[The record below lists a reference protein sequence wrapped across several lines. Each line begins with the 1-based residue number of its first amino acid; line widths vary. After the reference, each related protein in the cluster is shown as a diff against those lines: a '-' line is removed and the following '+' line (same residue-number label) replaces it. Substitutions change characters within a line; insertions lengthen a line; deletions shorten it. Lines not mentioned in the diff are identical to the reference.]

1 MNLFDFDESRKN
13 VYVLDTETTGL
24 KLAPTDVV
32 VDIGICEVNLPK
44 GTVRDVYS
52 EVVGYDVD
60 SWNEYRRKAWI
71 FDNSDIT
78 LDMVRKGKPF
88 GKVRTEVMNLIGGRN
103 VTSYNTDYDLRG
115 FLYKE
120 PWDLKGGFV
129 ECTDIMRAA
138 TTVCKLKSEYYDTY
152 RFPKLDYAY
161 GQILEGA
168 DPAGIHGRQEH
179 RALSDARMAS
189 HLMIKMHRDGDYR
202 L

>member
-88 GKVRTEVMNLIGGRN
+88 GKVRTDVMNLIGGRN

-129 ECTDIMRAA
+129 ECTDIMKAA

>member
-88 GKVRTEVMNLIGGRN
+88 GKVRADVMNLIGGRN

>member
-1 MNLFDFDESRKN
+1 MDLFDFDESRKT

-32 VDIGICEVNLPK
+32 VDIGICEVNLHR
-44 GTVRDVYS
+44 GTVKDVYS

-78 LDMVRKGKPF
+78 LDMVRNGKPLEKVCREVLDIVG
-88 GKVRTEVMNLIGGRN
+88 GKN
-103 VTSYNTDYDLRG
+103 VTAYNTDYDLRG
-115 FLYKE
+115 FLYRE
-120 PWDLKGGFV
+120 PWDLKGEFI
-129 ECTDIMRAA
+129 ECTDIMKAA
-138 TTVCKLKSEYYDTY
+138 TDVCKIKSEFYNAY
-152 RFPKLDYAY
+152 RYPKLDYAY
-161 GQILEGA
+161 AKILKGE
-168 DPAGIHGRQEH
+168 DPAGIHGKQEH

-189 HLMIKMHRDGDYR
+189 HLMISMHRSRDYR